1 MIRLLTFVSGGVRSG
16 KSSLAEKLAVDRFI
30 SSHTAGL
37 YYVATARV
45 TNDVEMQERIRM
57 HQKGRSSMWT
67 TIEESGH
74 IEQLID
80 QLPANSVVLM
90 DCLTVWSSNV
100 LFLEGGNQTDMLQR
114 LQQFCVGAKEKN
126 IYVILVSNDLNEEIP
141 IHDVGVQR
149 YIYSLE
155 KVHQL
160 AVSLSDTV
168 IQVIAGCPVYW
179 KGTS

>member
-57 HQKGRSSMWT
+57 HQKGRSSIWT
-67 TIEESGH
+67 TIEESAH

-80 QLPANSVVLM
+80 KLPAKSVVLI

-100 LFLEGGNQTDMLQR
+100 LFTENKTYETMINR
-114 LQQFCVGAKEKN
+114 IEKTVRIAKDKK
-126 IYVILVSNDLNEEIP
+126 ITVIFVSNDLNEDLP
-141 IHDVGVQR
+141 IQDEGVQK

-155 KVHQL
+155 AVHKC
-160 AVSLSDTV
+160 AVSHSDQA
-168 IQVIAGCPVYW
+168 IQGVDGSPIRW
-179 KGTS
+179 K